1 MSDRDILFEYRSE
14 QAKTTLAEAEK
25 MFDQN
30 FSPRSIINRA
40 YYAMF
45 YMVLALFLKTGTT
58 AKSSKHS
65 GVLGIFDR
73 EFIINGKIDKEY
85 SRMIH
90 RMFDRRIDFDYKE
103 FARADINE
111 ARIAI
116 DSAKKFLSEIE
127 RFILHTL

>member
-1 MSDRDILFEYRSE
+1 MSDRDLLFEYRAE

-25 MFDQN
+25 MLKQN

-45 YMVLALFLKTGTT
+45 YMVLALFLKTGIT

-65 GVLGIFDR
+65 GVLGIFDL
-73 EFIINGKIDKEY
+73 EFIVEGKIDKEY

-90 RMFDRRIDFDYKE
+90 RMFDRRIEFDYKE
-103 FARADINE
+103 FARADIKE
-111 ARIAI
+111 AGIAV
-116 DSAKKFLSEIE
+116 DNAKKFISEIA
-127 RFILHTL
+127 RFIQQS